1 MAFVEAAE
9 FVILEVTNY
18 KQVTGRCLAKPLII
32 RRNPR
37 APKMPLLGAVVIAHS
52 DAAKTARVP
61 GDNLVLALYASLT
74 TWPAIG
80 PGNAHF
86 LKDL

>member
-1 MAFVEAAE
+1 
-9 FVILEVTNY
+9 
-18 KQVTGRCLAKPLII
+18 
-32 RRNPR
+32 
-37 APKMPLLGAVVIAHS
+37 MPLLGAVVIAHS
-52 DAAKTARVP
+52 DAAKTARGP